1 MQSSVLPQ
9 KCWLNFE
16 KAWKICKRRE
26 WFCKLLIPSAEER
39 FDQRG
44 WWKVPNFGSFK
55 VEIGYPFPEVLLVKI
70 RQETLGQME
79 HEEALESP
87 QGLDQRPSSV
97 AALNVEIGLAQT
109 SSAQETAISV
119 QEPPVRRQDRTYD
132 RFRTRSPR
140 FQSRQASSR
149 RGAPSIRHGTG
160 MSRNRR
166 SESPVDEAQQDDDD
180 DDDEARLS
188 LLPDRFFDALDGPE
202 LENLKVGSSFLL
214 SLELQTWILKLF
226 WSICQYCCCNLWM
239 SRSMRR
245 SWCFQEMKDG
255 HFFCA
260 FQSAASLSAWGW
272 AAKWSCGRIYQA
284 PPSCTSCIS
293 LCKSISHSGAWLS
306 SSSSSS
312 S

>member
-1 MQSSVLPQ
+1 M
-9 KCWLNFE
+9 
-16 KAWKICKRRE
+16 
-26 WFCKLLIPSAEER
+26 
-39 FDQRG
+39 
-44 WWKVPNFGSFK
+44 
-55 VEIGYPFPEVLLVKI
+55 KI

-214 SLELQTWILKLF
+214 SLELQT
-226 WSICQYCCCNLWM
+226 
-239 SRSMRR
+239 
-245 SWCFQEMKDG
+245 
-255 HFFCA
+255 
-260 FQSAASLSAWGW
+260 
-272 AAKWSCGRIYQA
+272 
-284 PPSCTSCIS
+284 
-293 LCKSISHSGAWLS
+293 
-306 SSSSSS
+306 
-312 S
+312 

>member
-1 MQSSVLPQ
+1 MHSSVLPQ

-16 KAWKICKRRE
+16 KAWLICKRRE
-26 WFCKLLIPSAEER
+26 WFYKLLIPSADER

-55 VEIGYPFPEVLLVKI
+55 VEIGYPFPEILLVKI

-132 RFRTRSPR
+132 RFRTRCTR
-140 FQSRQASSR
+140 FQSWQASSR
-149 RGAPSIRHGTG
+149 RGAASIRHGTG

-166 SESPVDEAQQDDDD
+166 SEQPVDDAQQDDL
-180 DDDEARLS
+180 DDEARLS

-214 SLELQTWILKLF
+214 SLELRTWIFKLF

-245 SWCFQEMKDG
+245 SCCFQ
-255 HFFCA
+255 
-260 FQSAASLSAWGW
+260 
-272 AAKWSCGRIYQA
+272 
-284 PPSCTSCIS
+284 
-293 LCKSISHSGAWLS
+293 
-306 SSSSSS
+306 
-312 S
+312 